1 MLPVGSGPKLLYDP
15 RSRSQGY
22 HSLDMLSK
30 RQISAVIL
38 CGGQATRLG
47 GQDKGLLEFGGKAL
61 VASVIERLRP
71 QVSSLLLNA
80 NRNPNAYRQ
89 FGLPVLPD
97 QEFIGAGP
105 LAGIL
110 TGLSNCPTA
119 YLAVAPCDCPHV
131 PLDLVTRLA
140 KALFTPRDQAAIA
153 HDGNRLQPA
162 CCLVSRDALPG
173 LREYLL
179 AGNHSLGGWLL
190 SMPHSVA
197 DFSDQPDAFVNLNR
211 AEDFSR
217 FAPAR

>member
-1 MLPVGSGPKLLYDP
+1 
-15 RSRSQGY
+15 
-22 HSLDMLSK
+22 MLSK
-30 RQISAVIL
+30 SQISGVIL
-38 CGGQATRLG
+38 CGGKATRLG
-47 GQDKGLLEFGGKAL
+47 GQDKGLLEFDGKPL
-61 VASVIERLRP
+61 VASVIARLRP

-80 NRNPNAYRQ
+80 NRNLEVYRQ

-110 TGLSNCPTA
+110 TGLSNCPSA
-119 YLAVAPCDCPHV
+119 YLAVAPCDCPRV
-131 PLDLVTRLA
+131 PPDLVARLA
-140 KALFTPRDQAAIA
+140 KALRAPLDQAAIA

-190 SMPHSVA
+190 SMPHSIV
-197 DFSDQPDAFVNLNR
+197 DFSDQPDAFANLNR
-211 AEDFSR
+211 AEDFAR
-217 FAPAR
+217 CAPVR